1 MNYTLESSP
10 HAFTLDT
17 VIHIW
22 EMKRWDPGEV
32 KYLPRVPSWLAHT
45 TELLLL
51 MILQN
56 DTLQHALGKRR
67 SGMKTA
73 TKTFYEMWGVVR
85 TETLVIF

>member
-1 MNYTLESSP
+1 MADGVQCWTPCQVVYMDYTLESSP
-10 HAFTLDT
+10 HPFKLDT

-32 KYLPRVPSWLAHT
+32 KYLPTVPSRLAHT

-51 MILQN
+51 MFLQN
-56 DTLQHALGKRR
+56 HTLQHSLSKRR

-73 TKTFYEMWGVVR
+73 AT
-85 TETLVIF
+85 